1 MPILS
6 SFKFLSSDSYEI
18 KLIFES
24 LKLLICW
31 SQRLYILNNFK
42 NYQGVNAINL
52 KNENEFLQ
60 TLLIH
65 CRTNKYF
72 LFGCDS
78 LKKVKE
84 LYTKCKNEAH
94 EIDKAKYLLITAEDK
109 FKIQDASKQFKNKYV
124 FYSPSITFGVD
135 FSISE
140 HQDVFIYCK
149 GTSILPSGVFQ
160 QTTRTRQINN
170 LFYYCDT
177 KSKQPNYNSID
188 EVYEY
193 YSNIDNLNNTL
204 NNICVSIDE

>member
-1 MPILS
+1 M
-6 SFKFLSSDSYEI
+6 
-18 KLIFES
+18 
-24 LKLLICW
+24 
-31 SQRLYILNNFK
+31 
-42 NYQGVNAINL
+42 
-52 KNENEFLQ
+52 
-60 TLLIH
+60 
-65 CRTNKYF
+65 
-72 LFGCDS
+72 FGCDS

-94 EIDKAKYLLITAEDK
+94 EIDKAKYILITAEDK

-160 QTTRTRQINN
+160 QTTRTIQINN